1 MTSTAALET
10 PFEDLEETEN
20 VGSQGSDYNER
31 SNTRALT
38 LHSDNA
44 G

>member
-1 MTSTAALET
+1 MTSTAALEN
-10 PFEDLEETEN
+10 PFEDLEETEK
-20 VGSQGSDYNER
+20 VASQRSDYDKR
-31 SNTRALT
+31 SNTRAFT